1 MRYLAAGSGIK
12 PLARGFKAHRS
23 LIELTRII
31 LVGPVG
37 NDPTHFGL
45 KDRYSAN

>member
-1 MRYLAAGSGIK
+1 
-12 PLARGFKAHRS
+12 
-23 LIELTRII
+23 